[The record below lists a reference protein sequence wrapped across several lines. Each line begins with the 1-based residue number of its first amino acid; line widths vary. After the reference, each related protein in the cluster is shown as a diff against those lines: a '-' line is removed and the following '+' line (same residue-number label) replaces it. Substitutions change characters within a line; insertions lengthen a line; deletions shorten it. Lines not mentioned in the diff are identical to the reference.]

1 MPLTDKDLLIDADRI
16 VYAVGFA
23 CQKTVYTLGSL
34 HFNTKTEVK
43 EYMEANPELVAEMF
57 GQELVLEPVANCLHS
72 VKLMLDAIV
81 RITTGKYHIF
91 LGGKGNFRLKID
103 PQYKANRIDSPKP
116 VYYQDIRDYMVK
128 FWGAEIVEGME
139 ADDIVAML
147 QTEDTVIVSGD
158 KDLLQ
163 VPGYHY
169 NPQKP
174 DLGVYKVGVA
184 ESARNFYTQM
194 LAGDATDNIKGLGAV
209 PEEIIQEYELHHSSR
224 KGCGLVSASRLLEN
238 CMTAAEMHQ
247 RVLDVY
253 TVKHGGDNEKAFADF
268 LQQGKLLWLCRSLE
282 PETGAPEQ
290 WDGMVHPS
298 YIEADTGSCDLC
310 SADNGGVCMGGL
322 LASV

>member
-1 MPLTDKDLLIDADRI
+1 MSLTDKDLLIDADRI

-43 EYMEANPELVAEMF
+43 EYMEANPEVVAEMF

-81 RITTGKYHIF
+81 RISTGNHHIF
-91 LGGKGNFRLKID
+91 LGGKGNFRLKVD
-103 PQYKANRIDSPKP
+103 PQYKANRINSPKP

-184 ESARNFYTQM
+184 EAARNFYTQM

-209 PEEIIQEYELHHSSR
+209 PEEIVQEYELHHSSR

-238 CMTAAEMHQ
+238 CTTAAEMHQ
-247 RVLDVY
+247 RVLDIY
-253 TVKHGGDNEKAFADF
+253 TVKHGGDYEKAFADF

-282 PETGAPEQ
+282 PETGSPEQ

-298 YIEADTGSCDLC
+298 FVEATDGGDTVCGTAC
-310 SADNGGVCMGGL
+310 SGVCVRL
-322 LASV
+322 HSDVA